1 MSGSDALRKLPPH
14 VARELRRHISPKPLV
29 SPFAK
34 TKPQSDFTA
43 SQLTLLQQPV
53 SGRPHRMVFIGCTA
67 LTLLAGCTPL
77 LMYYW
82 VKPLNESDVPLTAP
96 QIRRGAFLNS
106 GSRDVGK
113 DTDWNFQT
121 GTHKLR
127 AGYGNIRTDSDDTT
141 SSDGAGT
148 NNENGKSDNALPAE
162 FLAMAP
168 NELKKVEEKIE
179 AFAKG
184 RGRNN

>member
-1 MSGSDALRKLPPH
+1 MSGSNSVLQKLPPH

-34 TKPQSDFTA
+34 KTKQDFT
-43 SQLTLLQQPV
+43 QQQ
-53 SGRPHRMVFIGCTA
+53 HRMVFIGCTA
-67 LTLLAGCTPL
+67 LTVLAGCTPL

-82 VKPLNESDVPLTAP
+82 VKPLNESDTPLTAP
-96 QIRRGAFLNS
+96 QIRRGAFQNS
-106 GSRDVGK
+106 GSKDVGK
-113 DTDWNFQT
+113 DSDWDFQT

-127 AGYGNIRTDSDDTT
+127 AGYGNIPMDNDDT
-141 SSDGAGT
+141 
-148 NNENGKSDNALPAE
+148 NNNPNEKKNNTLPAE

-168 NELKKVEEKIE
+168 NDLKKVEDKIE

>member
-1 MSGSDALRKLPPH
+1 MSGSSVLKKLPPH
-14 VARELRRHISPKPLV
+14 VARELRRHISPRPLV

-34 TKPQSDFTA
+34 TRITDTTSVTSSP
-43 SQLTLLQQPV
+43 P
-53 SGRPHRMVFIGCTA
+53 GHRMVFIGCTV
-67 LTLLAGCTPL
+67 LTVLAGCTPL
-77 LMYYW
+77 FMYYW
-82 VKPLNESDVPLTAP
+82 IKPLNESDVPLTAP
-96 QIRRGAFLNS
+96 QIRRGAFQNS

-113 DTDWNFQT
+113 DTDWDFPT

-127 AGYGNIRTDSDDTT
+127 AGYGNIPTTDQDSNDADGTSRNDTT
-141 SSDGAGT
+141 
-148 NNENGKSDNALPAE
+148 LPAE

>member
-1 MSGSDALRKLPPH
+1 MSGSNSVLQKLPPH

-34 TKPQSDFTA
+34 AKQDFAA
-43 SQLTLLQQPV
+43 SQQQKQSPKQQ
-53 SGRPHRMVFIGCTA
+53 HRMVFIGCTA
-67 LTLLAGCTPL
+67 LTVLAGCTPL

-82 VKPLNESDVPLTAP
+82 VKPLNESDIPLTAP
-96 QIRRGAFLNS
+96 QIRRGAFQNS
-106 GSRDVGK
+106 GSKDVGK
-113 DTDWNFQT
+113 DYDWDFQT

-127 AGYGNIRTDSDDTT
+127 AGYGNIPMENED
-141 SSDGAGT
+141 
-148 NNENGKSDNALPAE
+148 NNANEKKNTLPAE

-168 NELKKVEEKIE
+168 NDLKKVEDKIE